1 MRDARDEYADMIN
14 RDHHVSK
21 KRPQMSRI
29 NRAAQFSPFAA
40 LTGYDDL
47 VQEAARFTN
56 QKQDLDA
63 EEKDLLNQKIV
74 FLLHQPNP
82 VEATFTVFTP
92 DSKKDG
98 GEYAIVTGR
107 IIRHDALS
115 QSITL
120 DNGTVLLVDDIREI
134 TCDAFDE
141 QML

>member
-74 FLLHQPNP
+74 FLLIQ
-82 VEATFTVFTP
+82 
-92 DSKKDG
+92 
-98 GEYAIVTGR
+98 
-107 IIRHDALS
+107 
-115 QSITL
+115 
-120 DNGTVLLVDDIREI
+120 
-134 TCDAFDE
+134 
-141 QML
+141 